1 MCMEDIRM
9 GRRTSSHADYVTM
22 PAGSPTVILPANPRR
37 ISAIVSMGTTGLGR
51 IGVSGSPPTATA
63 GIQLSDA
70 ERHIVLSLLDV
81 GVLITKEWSGWSD
94 AGDTWYVVETLLED
108 Q

>member
-22 PAGSPTVILPANPRR
+22 PATTPTVILPANPRR
-37 ISAIVSMGTTGLGR
+37 ISAVVSLDVSGVGR
-51 IGVSGSPPTATA
+51 IGVSGSPPTGLA
-63 GIQLSDA
+63 GIQLSDRFPPA
-70 ERHIVLSLLDV
+70 FLSLDNV

-94 AGDTWYVVETLLED
+94 AGGTWYVVETLLED